1 MVHMFSAGEEPC
13 CRGEMG
19 VDVDVD
25 VDRVEAALL
34 LLLPLRND
42 PRLGEIRAGKW
53 KEGPAVNV
61 VADRIAGMD
70 VPDIGIG
77 ADRRSTGV
85 DGGLYTFVLEGV
97 IFQRSCDG
105 VGVAEAVWGCVGV
118 CVDGLGRMAAA
129 SLPGEHARLA
139 DRP

>member
-1 MVHMFSAGEEPC
+1 MVHIFSAGEESC

-34 LLLPLRND
+34 LLLLPLRND
-42 PRLGEIRAGKW
+42 PRLGEIRAGRW
-53 KEGPAVNV
+53 EEGPAVNV
-61 VADRIAGMD
+61 VADRITGMD

-85 DGGLYTFVLEGV
+85 DGRLYTFVLEGV

-105 VGVAEAVWGCVGV
+105 VGVAEAVCGCVGV
-118 CVDGLGRMAAA
+118 CVDDLGRDGCRV
-129 SLPGEHARLA
+129 LTGRTCETG
-139 DRP
+139 